1 MLGGLGLL
9 NVAILFFILAIIA
22 YVLGERGVA
31 GLSMQIGKWLVIAFI
46 IIAIVLILL

>member
-22 YVLGERGVA
+22 YIVGAKGVA
-31 GLSMQIGKWLVIAFI
+31 GLSLQIGKWLVIAFI
-46 IIAIVLILL
+46 IIAIILILL